1 MGGWRDPWCAARWPP
16 AGSPAFG
23 KPFRHMLP
31 KSLPESGVR
40 PNCGARGSGV
50 HTAGVEL
57 GWLGEPTVDALR
69 AGLRTV
75 APNLAEAPIV
85 PRGLEPSDDPQY
97 CKASAVVDGR
107 F

>member
-1 MGGWRDPWCAARWPP
+1 MA
-16 AGSPAFG
+16 
-23 KPFRHMLP
+23 
-31 KSLPESGVR
+31 
-40 PNCGARGSGV
+40 GV

-75 APNLAEAPIV
+75 APDLAEAPIV

-107 F
+107 FVVRFAWARPAALRICHQAQIL